1 MLGRIKN
8 FVRKGVEDMA
18 IIYAQLI
25 IKGKR
30 TFESVPA
37 LVKPQVKEILT
48 DMERPELAAE
58 EMATKNHTEGKPF
71 CVVTAER
78 R

>member
-1 MLGRIKN
+1 MLGYIKN
-8 FVRKGVEDMA
+8 FVRKVVEDMA

-48 DMERPELAAE
+48 DMELPELA
-58 EMATKNHTEGKPF
+58 TE
-71 CVVTAER
+71 
-78 R
+78 

>member
-1 MLGRIKN
+1 MLGYIKN
-8 FVRKGVEDMA
+8 LIRKVVEDMA

-48 DMERPELAAE
+48 DMELPELAAE
-58 EMATKNHTEGKPF
+58 
-71 CVVTAER
+71 
-78 R
+78 

>member
-1 MLGRIKN
+1 MLGYIKSL
-8 FVRKGVEDMA
+8 VRKVVEDMA

-37 LVKPQVKEILT
+37 LVKPQVKEILA
-48 DMERPELAAE
+48 DMELPELAAE
-58 EMATKNHTEGKPF
+58 
-71 CVVTAER
+71 
-78 R
+78 

>member
-1 MLGRIKN
+1 MMGRIKN
-8 FVRKGVEDMA
+8 FVRKVVEDMA

-48 DMERPELAAE
+48 DMELPELAAE
-58 EMATKNHTEGKPF
+58 
-71 CVVTAER
+71 
-78 R
+78 

>member
-1 MLGRIKN
+1 MLAYIKN
-8 FVRKGVEDMA
+8 LYRKVVENMA

-37 LVKPQVKEILT
+37 LVKPQVKEILI
-48 DMERPELAAE
+48 DMELPELV
-58 EMATKNHTEGKPF
+58 TE
-71 CVVTAER
+71 
-78 R
+78 

>member
-1 MLGRIKN
+1 MLAYIKN
-8 FVRKGVEDMA
+8 LYRKVLGNMA

-37 LVKPQVKEILT
+37 LVKPQVKEILI
-48 DMERPELAAE
+48 DLELQELAAE
-58 EMATKNHTEGKPF
+58 
-71 CVVTAER
+71 
-78 R
+78 

>member
-1 MLGRIKN
+1 MLGYIKN
-8 FVRKGVEDMA
+8 LVRKVVETMA

-37 LVKPQVKEILT
+37 LVKPQVKEILI
-48 DMERPELAAE
+48 DMELPELVAE
-58 EMATKNHTEGKPF
+58 
-71 CVVTAER
+71 
-78 R
+78 

>member
-1 MLGRIKN
+1 MLGCIKN
-8 FVRKGVEDMA
+8 FVRKVVGNMA

-48 DMERPELAAE
+48 DMELPELAAE
-58 EMATKNHTEGKPF
+58 
-71 CVVTAER
+71 
-78 R
+78 

>member
-1 MLGRIKN
+1 MLGYIN
-8 FVRKGVEDMA
+8 NLIRKVVEDMA

-48 DMERPELAAE
+48 DMELPELAAE
-58 EMATKNHTEGKPF
+58 
-71 CVVTAER
+71 
-78 R
+78 

>member
-1 MLGRIKN
+1 MLGCIKN
-8 FVRKGVEDMA
+8 FVRKVVEDMA

-37 LVKPQVKEILT
+37 LVKPQVKEILI
-48 DMERPELAAE
+48 DLELQDLV
-58 EMATKNHTEGKPF
+58 TE
-71 CVVTAER
+71 
-78 R
+78 

>member
-1 MLGRIKN
+1 MLAYIKN
-8 FVRKGVEDMA
+8 LYRKVLGNMA

-37 LVKPQVKEILT
+37 LVKPQVKEILI
-48 DMERPELAAE
+48 ELE
-58 EMATKNHTEGKPF
+58 LQELITG
-71 CVVTAER
+71 
-78 R
+78 

>member
-1 MLGRIKN
+1 MLGYIKN
-8 FVRKGVEDMA
+8 FFRKVVENMA

-37 LVKPQVKEILT
+37 LVKPQVKEILN
-48 DMERPELAAE
+48 DMELPELAAE
-58 EMATKNHTEGKPF
+58 
-71 CVVTAER
+71 
-78 R
+78 

>member
-8 FVRKGVEDMA
+8 FVRKVVEDMA

-48 DMERPELAAE
+48 DMELPELADE
-58 EMATKNHTEGKPF
+58 
-71 CVVTAER
+71 
-78 R
+78 

>member
-1 MLGRIKN
+1 MLAYIKN
-8 FVRKGVEDMA
+8 LYRKVLGNMA

-37 LVKPQVKEILT
+37 LVKPHVKEILI
-48 DMERPELAAE
+48 DLELQDLV
-58 EMATKNHTEGKPF
+58 TE
-71 CVVTAER
+71 
-78 R
+78 

>member
-1 MLGRIKN
+1 MLGYIKN
-8 FVRKGVEDMA
+8 LVRKVVEDMA

-48 DMERPELAAE
+48 DMELPELAAE
-58 EMATKNHTEGKPF
+58 
-71 CVVTAER
+71 
-78 R
+78 

>member
-1 MLGRIKN
+1 MLAYIKKLI
-8 FVRKGVEDMA
+8 RKVLGNMA

-37 LVKPQVKEILT
+37 LVKPQVKEILI
-48 DMERPELAAE
+48 DMELQELAAE
-58 EMATKNHTEGKPF
+58 
-71 CVVTAER
+71 
-78 R
+78 

>member
-8 FVRKGVEDMA
+8 FVRKVVEDMA

-37 LVKPQVKEILT
+37 LVKPQVKEILI
-48 DMERPELAAE
+48 DMELQELAAE
-58 EMATKNHTEGKPF
+58 
-71 CVVTAER
+71 
-78 R
+78 

>member
-1 MLGRIKN
+1 MRFPVMPGRLHCFAQWKCEAY
-8 FVRKGVEDMA
+8 FVRKVVEDMA

-48 DMERPELAAE
+48 DMELPELAAE
-58 EMATKNHTEGKPF
+58 
-71 CVVTAER
+71 
-78 R
+78 

>member
-1 MLGRIKN
+1 MLGSIKN
-8 FVRKGVEDMA
+8 FVRKVVEDMA

-48 DMERPELAAE
+48 DMELPELAAE
-58 EMATKNHTEGKPF
+58 
-71 CVVTAER
+71 
-78 R
+78 

>member
-1 MLGRIKN
+1 MLAYIKN
-8 FVRKGVEDMA
+8 LCRKVLGNMA

-37 LVKPQVKEILT
+37 LVKPQVKEILI
-48 DMERPELAAE
+48 DLELQDLV
-58 EMATKNHTEGKPF
+58 TE
-71 CVVTAER
+71 
-78 R
+78 

>member
-1 MLGRIKN
+1 MLAYVKKLI
-8 FVRKGVEDMA
+8 RKVLGNMA

-37 LVKPQVKEILT
+37 LVKPQVKEILI
-48 DMERPELAAE
+48 DMELQELVAE
-58 EMATKNHTEGKPF
+58 
-71 CVVTAER
+71 
-78 R
+78 

>member
-1 MLGRIKN
+1 MLAYIKN
-8 FVRKGVEDMA
+8 LYRKVLGNMA

-37 LVKPQVKEILT
+37 LVKPQVKEILI
-48 DMERPELAAE
+48 DLELQELVAE
-58 EMATKNHTEGKPF
+58 
-71 CVVTAER
+71 
-78 R
+78 

>member
-1 MLGRIKN
+1 MLGSIKS
-8 FVRKGVEDMA
+8 FVRKVVEDMA

-48 DMERPELAAE
+48 DMELPELAAE
-58 EMATKNHTEGKPF
+58 
-71 CVVTAER
+71 
-78 R
+78 

>member
-1 MLGRIKN
+1 MLAYIKKLI
-8 FVRKGVEDMA
+8 RKVLGNMA

-37 LVKPQVKEILT
+37 LVKPQVKEILI
-48 DMERPELAAE
+48 DMELQDLV
-58 EMATKNHTEGKPF
+58 TE
-71 CVVTAER
+71 
-78 R
+78 

>member
-1 MLGRIKN
+1 MLAYIKN
-8 FVRKGVEDMA
+8 LYRKVLGNMA

-37 LVKPQVKEILT
+37 LVKRQVKEILI
-48 DMERPELAAE
+48 DLELQ
-58 EMATKNHTEGKPF
+58 KLITE
-71 CVVTAER
+71 
-78 R
+78 

>member
-1 MLGRIKN
+1 MLGYIKN
-8 FVRKGVEDMA
+8 LIRKVVENMA

-37 LVKPQVKEILT
+37 LVKPQVKEILI
-48 DMERPELAAE
+48 DMELPELAGE
-58 EMATKNHTEGKPF
+58 
-71 CVVTAER
+71 
-78 R
+78 

>member
-1 MLGRIKN
+1 MLAYIKN
-8 FVRKGVEDMA
+8 LYGKVLGNMA

-37 LVKPQVKEILT
+37 LVKPQVKEILI
-48 DMERPELAAE
+48 DMELQELAAE
-58 EMATKNHTEGKPF
+58 
-71 CVVTAER
+71 
-78 R
+78 

>member
-1 MLGRIKN
+1 MLGCIKN
-8 FVRKGVEDMA
+8 LVRKVVEDMA

-48 DMERPELAAE
+48 DMELPELAAE
-58 EMATKNHTEGKPF
+58 
-71 CVVTAER
+71 
-78 R
+78 

>member
-8 FVRKGVEDMA
+8 FVRKVVEDMA

-30 TFESVPA
+30 TFVSVPA

-48 DMERPELAAE
+48 DMELPELADE
-58 EMATKNHTEGKPF
+58 
-71 CVVTAER
+71 
-78 R
+78 

>member
-1 MLGRIKN
+1 MLGYIKK
-8 FVRKGVEDMA
+8 FFRKVVENMA

-37 LVKPQVKEILT
+37 LVKPQVKEILI
-48 DMERPELAAE
+48 DMELQELAAE
-58 EMATKNHTEGKPF
+58 
-71 CVVTAER
+71 
-78 R
+78 

>member
-1 MLGRIKN
+1 MLAYIKN
-8 FVRKGVEDMA
+8 LYRKVVECMA

-37 LVKPQVKEILT
+37 LVKPQVKEILI
-48 DMERPELAAE
+48 DLELQE
-58 EMATKNHTEGKPF
+58 LITE
-71 CVVTAER
+71 
-78 R
+78 